1 MVLDDIV
8 QPTEFEKLCKR
19 VEKRNAIRE
28 RNFEI
33 LREISEAY
41 YFLRRNLKMDC
52 SPVSWSEV
60 ECVIAQFKKR
70 EYRLPSY
77 GFYNE
82 KDSLWNPKNQ
92 EINPDPLKQLIE
104 RETEN
109 FPPNTQELLD
119 EKLGKAKKEETSEN

>member
-1 MVLDDIV
+1 MPSFDMTTGRAAVRSHV
-8 QPTEFEKLCKR
+8 RRKKYTAG
-19 VEKRNAIRE
+19 VAIS
-28 RNFEI
+28 FGVY
-33 LREISEAY
+33 SGSG
-41 YFLRRNLKMDC
+41 FLRRNLKMDC

-109 FPPNTQELLD
+109 FPPNTQELLN
-119 EKLGKAKKEETSEN
+119 EKLGEVKKEETNEN